1 MACPYDLNCTPPF
14 ITCEERQTGYGRSQ
28 LSLRCYCLLSCG
40 VTHFWIRT
48 HISVILIFELLL
60 IFGEF
65 YVWQPKNPEKPKQHG
80 SPTFRRRRRSHS

>member
-1 MACPYDLNCTPPF
+1 MKSVLS
-14 ITCEERQTGYGRSQ
+14 RSVAGE
-28 LSLRCYCLLSCG
+28 LKKSFLFLLSCG